1 MEKTTDF
8 AEISNALVSSLDLK
22 QVPIAIAFV
31 EDIPEDVGTPG
42 APVPA
47 GCQFWEMARSNV
59 FVTSAADHYPCAVG
73 TYTHHLEPSQAEQ
86 VDLQDA
92 LAVFADLSYVRS
104 EDIPLIPVLDF
115 QPKHIL
121 YGPLARL
128 PVPPNVVLLFVDANQ
143 ALLLSEAAQQ
153 VDKQSPTAMGR
164 PGCAVVPQVKN
175 TGCAA
180 LSLGCCGARAY
191 LDVLTETLGI
201 FALPGHKLA
210 NYTERIEAL
219 AQANATLT
227 KFHRIRRRDI
237 AAGKS
242 PSIKDSLRA
251 MQ

>member
-1 MEKTTDF
+1 MIKTTDL
-8 AEISNALVSSLDLK
+8 AGTSDALVSSLDLQ

-31 EDIPEDVGTPG
+31 EDIPEGIGTPG

-47 GCQFWEMARSNV
+47 GCQFWEQARSGV
-59 FVTSAADHYPCAVG
+59 FVTSAADHYRCAVG

-92 LAVFADLSYVRS
+92 LAVFADLSYVRT
-104 EDIPLIPVLDF
+104 EDVPLIPVLDF

-128 PVPPNVVLLFVDANQ
+128 PVPPDVVLLFVNASQ
-143 ALLLSEAAQQ
+143 ALLLSEAAHQ
-153 VDKQSPTAMGR
+153 VDKQSPIAMGR
-164 PGCAVVPQVKN
+164 PGCAVIPQVKN

-191 LDVLTETLGI
+191 LDMLTETMGI

-210 NYTERIEAL
+210 NYTERIKAL

-227 KFHRIRRRDI
+227 KFHLIRRRDI

-242 PSIKDSLRA
+242 PSIRESLRT